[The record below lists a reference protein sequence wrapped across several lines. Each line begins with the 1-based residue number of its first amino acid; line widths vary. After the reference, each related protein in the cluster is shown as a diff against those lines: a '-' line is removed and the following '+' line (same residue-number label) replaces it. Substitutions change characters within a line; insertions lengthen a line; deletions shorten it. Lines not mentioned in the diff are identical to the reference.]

1 MLRLRRL
8 DLLKRLLDVQ
18 FHLIDLLKDLIQ
30 VFGPAHRLNLVDDLV
45 SLLLQLL
52 LLSINFRRSECRLL
66 LLNFLQNLLRPHLNL
81 ILNNLFHRLLH
92 LVIIKFLISEAF
104 LEQVKFLLLLQ
115 QLRAELVR
123 FGIVTRHLARLG
135 RVLSVSVQLKLLV
148 LDLSFLRGQLHL

>member
-1 MLRLRRL
+1 M
-8 DLLKRLLDVQ
+8 Q

-30 VFGPAHRLNLVDDLV
+30 VFRPAHRLYLVDDLV

-81 ILNNLFHRLLH
+81 ILNDLFHRLLH

-123 FGIVTRHLARLG
+123 FGVVT
-135 RVLSVSVQLKLLV
+135 
-148 LDLSFLRGQLHL
+148 

>member
-30 VFGPAHRLNLVDDLV
+30 VFRPAHRLYLVDDLV

-81 ILNNLFHRLLH
+81 ILNDLFHRLLH

-123 FGIVTRHLARLG
+123 FGVVT
-135 RVLSVSVQLKLLV
+135 
-148 LDLSFLRGQLHL
+148 

>member
-30 VFGPAHRLNLVDDLV
+30 VFRPAHRLYLVDDLV

-81 ILNNLFHRLLH
+81 ILNDLFHRLLN

-104 LEQVKFLLLLQ
+104 LKQVKFLLLLQ

-123 FGIVTRHLARLG
+123 FGVVT
-135 RVLSVSVQLKLLV
+135 
-148 LDLSFLRGQLHL
+148 

>member
-30 VFGPAHRLNLVDDLV
+30 VFRPAHRLYLVDDLV

-81 ILNNLFHRLLH
+81 ILNDLFHRLLN

-123 FGIVTRHLARLG
+123 FGVVT
-135 RVLSVSVQLKLLV
+135 
-148 LDLSFLRGQLHL
+148 

>member
-30 VFGPAHRLNLVDDLV
+30 VFRPAHRLYLVDDLV

-81 ILNNLFHRLLH
+81 ILNDLFHRLLH

-104 LEQVKFLLLLQ
+104 LKQVKFLLLLQ

-123 FGIVTRHLARLG
+123 FGVVT
-135 RVLSVSVQLKLLV
+135 
-148 LDLSFLRGQLHL
+148 